1 MILATGACGRLGLP
15 ASGYLYG
22 TYENPTN
29 AGDGYAMAYHA
40 GAELTGIECFQI
52 NPLIKDYN
60 GPACAYVANPF
71 GGYQVNRHGERFV
84 DSDYWSGQMMAE
96 FAAEVASDRGPGLS
110 EARATS
116 RRSRSRPWRSILH
129 STERP
134 TRGTFHA
141 GRGHDYR
148 THDIEMHISE
158 IGLCGGHSA
167 SGVRVDDHARTTV
180 PRPVR
185 GRRPGLRPA
194 QLHDRRVRLRR
205 PRGRGRGPVPA
216 VRGRACRR
224 TSSPRPTS

>member
-1 MILATGACGRLGLP
+1 YRVLRRRDIRDKVRIENRVMPVRVLTVDGRAAGIAGFDTRSGRFVTVSAGAVILATGACGRLGLP

-40 GAELTGIECFQI
+40 GAELSGIECFQI

-71 GGYQVNRHGERFV
+71 GGYQVNNRGERFV

-96 FAAEVASDRGPGLS
+96 VAAEIDSARGPIYLKLTHLPDETIS
-110 EARATS
+110 AVEN
-116 RRSRSRPWRSILH
+116 ILH

-148 THDIEMHISE
+148 THDVEMHISE

-167 SGVRVDDHARTTV
+167 SGV
-180 PRPVR
+180 
-185 GRRPGLRPA
+185 
-194 QLHDRRVRLRR
+194 
-205 PRGRGRGPVPA
+205 
-216 VRGRACRR
+216 
-224 TSSPRPTS
+224 